1 MKLLISCVTI
11 LKIIKIEGDILNQY
25 TINIL
30 CKEYG
35 INNDVIDFVLSK
47 EKILKDKFFSH
58 IEDVKEYNQYKII
71 NAMQKARLNATHF
84 NWTTGY
90 GYDDVGREKVEEIYS
105 YVFGTED
112 ALVRPTI
119 VSGTHA
125 ITLTLSGILR
135 PGDELLYITGSPYDT
150 LQKVIGVKGNEKGTF
165 IEYGIKYKEIP
176 LDQNGKIDIEKVLAS
191 ISEDT
196 KVVSIQRSTGYSDR
210 IALTVDE
217 IRVAIEKIKS
227 YNSNLIIMVDNCYGE
242 FVETI
247 EPTNVGADIMA
258 GSLIKNPGGGM
269 SLSGGY
275 VVGRR
280 DLIELVANR
289 STAPGIGKEC
299 GLTFGTTRNTLQG
312 LFLAPMIVG
321 EALKGALLT
330 ALVYKDLGF
339 RVVPDIN
346 DKRSD
351 IIQGIEFKSR
361 EKVIKFCQGI
371 QSASPVDSYVS
382 PEPWDMPGYEDEVI
396 MAAGAFVQGSSIELS
411 ADGPMREPYFA
422 YYQGGLTYSHC
433 KFGVMNSLN
442 NLYKNNLIE
451 KEKLAF

>member
-1 MKLLISCVTI
+1 MN
-11 LKIIKIEGDILNQY
+11 EY
-25 TINIL
+25 TRNIL
-30 CKEYG
+30 CKQYG
-35 INNDVIDFVLSK
+35 IDNIIIEYVESKDKVLK
-47 EKILKDKFFSH
+47 EKYMDM
-58 IEDVKEYNQYKII
+58 IEKVKEYNQYKII
-71 NAMQKARLNATHF
+71 HAMQEAKLNATHF

-90 GYDDVGREKVEEIYS
+90 GYDDIGREKVEEIYS

-135 PGDELLYITGSPYDT
+135 PGDELLVITGSPYDT
-150 LQKVIGVKGNEKGTF
+150 LQKVIGIRGNEKGTF
-165 IEYGIKYKEIP
+165 IEYGIKYNEVP
-176 LDQNGKIDIEKVLAS
+176 LDSNGKIDIEKSLAS
-191 ISEDT
+191 VTDKT
-196 KVVSIQRSTGYSDR
+196 KIVMIQRSTGYSDR
-210 IALTVDE
+210 KALTIDE
-217 IRVAIEKIKS
+217 IKYAIDKIKAF
-227 YNSNLIIMVDNCYGE
+227 NKDLIIMVDNCYGE
-242 FVETI
+242 FIETV

-258 GSLIKNPGGGM
+258 GSLIKNPGGGI

-275 VVGRR
+275 VVGRK

-299 GLTFGTTRNTLQG
+299 GLTFGMTRNTLQG

-321 EALKGALLT
+321 EALKGALLN
-330 ALVYKDLGF
+330 ALVYKGLGF
-339 RVVPDIN
+339 RVVPDTE

-361 EKVIKFCQGI
+361 EKVIKYCQGI

-382 PEPWDMPGYEDEVI
+382 PEPWKMPGYEDEVI

-411 ADGPMREPYFA
+411 ADAPMREPYFA
-422 YYQGGLTYSHC
+422 YYQGGLTYNHC
-433 KFGVMNSLN
+433 KLGVMMSLN
-442 NLYKNNLIE
+442 NLYKNNLID
-451 KEKLAF
+451 KEKLVY